1 MQPMSI
7 QISLMVLLAGYLLFI
22 CWYGGKARPLQEA
35 EIQDFYTRI
44 HRLPLTAEDRAIL
57 TQLRPML
64 EQDDG
69 REFIMQNLVRYRK
82 RAQYPEGYAYDE
94 NPIAADHR
102 YGKLV
107 IPYMLKRASHPIFIS
122 RRSGNFVE
130 PGSSEH
136 WHMVAMVRYR
146 SRRDFMRFALDIS
159 GKDIAVHKWAAIE
172 VTQIFPTQAIIS
184 LVHVRLT
191 LALVVLT
198 STQILLNFS

>member
-1 MQPMSI
+1 MLI
-7 QISLMVLLAGYLLFI
+7 QISIVGMLAAYLLFI
-22 CWYGGKARPLQEA
+22 YWYGGKGRPLQDA
-35 EIQDFYTRI
+35 EIEDFYQRI
-44 HRLPLTAEDRAIL
+44 HRLPLTADDHAIL
-57 TQLRPML
+57 RQLRPML

-69 REFIMQNLVRYRK
+69 REFIMQNLVRYRQ
-82 RAQYPEGYAYDE
+82 RAQYPAGYAYDD
-94 NPIAADHR
+94 NPIKADHR

-146 SRRDFMRFALDIS
+146 SRRDFMRFAMDIS

-172 VTQIFPTQAIIS
+172 VTQIFPTVAIFS
-184 LVHVRLT
+184 LVPVRFT
-191 LALVVLT
+191 LALLVLA
-198 STQILLNFS
+198 SALILLSFS

>member
-1 MQPMSI
+1 MFIQFSI
-7 QISLMVLLAGYLLFI
+7 VALLAAYLLFI
-22 CWYGGKARPLQEA
+22 YWYGGKGRPLQDA
-35 EIQDFYTRI
+35 EIQDFYLRI
-44 HRLPLTAEDRAIL
+44 HRLPLTTEDHAIL
-57 TQLRPML
+57 AQLRPML

-82 RAQYPEGYAYDE
+82 RAQYPEGYTYDE

-122 RRSGNFVE
+122 KRSGNFVE

-159 GKDIAVHKWAAIE
+159 GKDIAIHKWAAIE
-172 VTQIFPTQAIIS
+172 VTQIFPTVAIFS
-184 LVHVRLT
+184 LVPVRLT
-191 LALVVLT
+191 LALLVLACAL
-198 STQILLNFS
+198 ILISFS